1 MSDNLRDYIDENR
14 QILIEKIGVI
24 GIDVQF
30 AELYEFFSP
39 IIEVHIS
46 MLNLPDIEDITG
58 STRLDIIPLNL
69 ATDIAE
75 QVDIRVPHLPVV
87 TRAII
92 WMELANNLYNA
103 ADMLFVEKMKAK
115 FLSDTGIKEFLD
127 AMEKYRRK
135 N

>member
-75 QVDIRVPHLPVV
+75 QVDIRFPHLPVV

>member
-24 GIDVQF
+24 GIDAQF
-30 AELYEFFSP
+30 AELYEYFAP
-39 IIEVHIS
+39 ILEVHIA
-46 MLNLPDIEDITG
+46 MLNLPDESDITNT
-58 STRLDIIPLNL
+58 TRLNITPLNL

-75 QVDIRVPHLPVV
+75 QVDIKFPHLPVV

-115 FLSDTGIKEFLD
+115 FLSDTGIREFLD

>member
-24 GIDVQF
+24 GNDVQF

-75 QVDIRVPHLPVV
+75 QVDIRFPHLPVV